1 MCCTHRFQLEIQR
14 ALCLFQ
20 GTAFDR
26 MCIDHRC
33 SYIAV
38 AQQRLN
44 RPNVIARLQQMAGK
58 TVAEC
63 MRGGAFNDLG
73 FSYRRLERLT
83 HMRFMQMIFP

>member
-1 MCCTHRFQLEIQR
+1 
-14 ALCLFQ
+14 
-20 GTAFDR
+20 
-26 MCIDHRC
+26 MCIDHR
-33 SYIAV
+33 SPQIAM

-73 FSYRRLERLT
+73 FSYRRLEGLT
-83 HMRFMQMIFP
+83 HMRFMQSKHKQHGIQCLILSRGGHISFHG